1 MRRSIRALLAGLAIA
16 ITGCVDYDRG
26 AVVQMNIVAD
36 GLPVNVG
43 ETHYALYALING
55 GPVAIERFK
64 VLGNID
70 ECLANPQLVSTVLQV
85 ARFELPDGLLFDDD
99 KRTLLCGAERRL
111 GALDTIDPAAG
122 LLVGG
127 IRIDTSIDLS
137 TAERLFVTAECDRQA
152 VSLDA
157 CSEAAVVIIDDRP
170 PGEAVLV
177 ADVAPGIAPFDAEC
191 SDPVPESRRGVRRGA
206 WVRAPGETPCAGRVG
221 TIAVV
226 PAVDETR

>member
-1 MRRSIRALLAGLAIA
+1 MRRGVRRLVAVGLVMLG
-16 ITGCVDYDRG
+16 GCVDYDRG
-26 AVVQMNIVAD
+26 AVVQMNIGAS
-36 GLPVNVG
+36 GLAPNVG

-64 VLGNID
+64 VLDNID
-70 ECLANPQLVSTVLQV
+70 DCLANPQLVNTIPQV
-85 ARFELPDGLLFDDD
+85 SRFELRDAVLLDDA

-111 GALDTIDPAAG
+111 GALDTIDPTAG

-127 IRIDTSIDLS
+127 IRIDTAIDLS

-152 VSLDA
+152 VPLDE
-157 CSEAAVVIIDDRP
+157 CDEAVVLVGDDRP

-177 ADVAPGIAPFDAEC
+177 ADVAPGVAPYDVEC
-191 SDPVPESRRGVRRGA
+191 VDPPPASRRGVRRGA
-206 WVRAPGETPCAGRVG
+206 WVRAPGEIPCAGRVG
-221 TIAVV
+221 TVAVV